1 MRGFKDE
8 LNKIIDVESK
18 LSNMTALLR
27 VLEVLAIIVRQPNG
41 KKQARCAKN
50 T

>member
-27 VLEVLAIIVRQPNG
+27 VREVLAIIVRKPNG
-41 KKQARCAKN
+41 KKQTRCAKN